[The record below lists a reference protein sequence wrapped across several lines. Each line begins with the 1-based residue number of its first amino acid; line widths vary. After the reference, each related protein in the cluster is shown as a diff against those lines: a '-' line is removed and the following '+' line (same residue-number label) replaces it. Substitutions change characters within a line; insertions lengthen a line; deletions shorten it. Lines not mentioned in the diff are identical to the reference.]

1 MARAAL
7 RVSLTELAK
16 LSGVSEKTI
25 RRCEA
30 VDGHP
35 PVAESSLICIGRA
48 LTDHGVRF
56 TEGRGRS
63 WGPGCII
70 DWNPEKGERAQVHA
84 MIELEG
90 DPEQG
95 GPLFEWVPPP
105 ASPKDP
111 NVND

>member
-7 RVSLTELAK
+7 RVSLAELAK

-48 LTDHGVRF
+48 LNDHGVRF
-56 TEGRGRS
+56 IEGQRRTN
-63 WGPGCII
+63 GPGIVI
-70 DWNPEKGERAQVHA
+70 DWNPAVGTRREVFALVARD
-84 MIELEG
+84 G
-90 DPEQG
+90 DPHHGAKIEWP
-95 GPLFEWVPPP
+95 PLPP
-105 ASPKDP
+105 SSGE
-111 NVND
+111 VNR